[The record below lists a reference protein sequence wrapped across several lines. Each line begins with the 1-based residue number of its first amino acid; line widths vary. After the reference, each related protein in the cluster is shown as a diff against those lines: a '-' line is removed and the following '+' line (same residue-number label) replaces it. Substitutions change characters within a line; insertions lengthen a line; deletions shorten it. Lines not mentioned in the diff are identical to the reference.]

1 MWMAASAAD
10 HTRIPERLSTGS
22 TSTLDGRVTAH
33 ASAFSRRRFQIVT
46 RPRVPLYTDV
56 HSCQFQI
63 RVLDL
68 IKR

>member
-22 TSTLDGRVTAH
+22 TSTFDGRVTAH
-33 ASAFSRRRFQIVT
+33 ADARARSRVADFNFVT
-46 RPRVPLYTDV
+46 RPHPKY
-56 HSCQFQI
+56 
-63 RVLDL
+63 VLENL